1 MSPFEGRGPSILE
14 IMRQEGL
21 VTNAEAI
28 RFNSLLNDSVGIQK
42 GFMGEDNL
50 ELQQAKGAPLPKEL
64 GGEILR
70 KVVRLFGLSAGGQIA
85 TFIPGRGS
93 GLAEPIIVADEIDQR
108 LFQVPAEALKDLLL
122 EAVAN
127 PSTFKLFMEKGITRA
142 DKIKLSKSLNTSL
155 FSSGLISAQSYND
168 YLAEEEERQRNVVV
182 PAEPPEVVGQDT
194 KPVTPTL
201 VRPDVI
207 QTSQAPVTA
216 PTTNIAAVSP
226 SLNNIAPPVQ
236 NQRVDRRRFAALF
249 PEDADLVQGIGSLRG

>member
-1 MSPFEGRGPSILE
+1 
-14 IMRQEGL
+14 MRQEGL

-28 RFNSLLNDSVGIQK
+28 RFNSLLNDGVGIQK
-42 GFMGEDNL
+42 GFMGEGNL
-50 ELQQAKGAPLPKEL
+50 ELRQAQGAPLPKEL

-70 KVVRLFGLSAGGQIA
+70 KVVRLFSLSAGGEA
-85 TFIPGRGS
+85 ARFIPGRGS

-142 DKIKLSKSLNTSL
+142 DRIKLSKSLNTSL
-155 FSSGLISAQSYND
+155 FSSGLISAQSYED
-168 YLAEEEERQRNVVV
+168 YLREDEERQRNVVV

-194 KPVTPTL
+194 KPVTPSLIETETIRL
-201 VRPDVI
+201 G
-207 QTSQAPVTA
+207 QAPAAA

-236 NQRVDRRRFAALF
+236 NTASANAPFRKRFAALF
-249 PEDADLVQGIGSLRG
+249 PEDRALIEGIGSLRG

>member
-1 MSPFEGRGPSILE
+1 M
-14 IMRQEGL
+14 
-21 VTNAEAI
+21 
-28 RFNSLLNDSVGIQK
+28 
-42 GFMGEDNL
+42 
-50 ELQQAKGAPLPKEL
+50 
-64 GGEILR
+64 
-70 KVVRLFGLSAGGQIA
+70 
-85 TFIPGRGS
+85 
-93 GLAEPIIVADEIDQR
+93 
-108 LFQVPAEALKDLLL
+108 
-122 EAVAN
+122 
-127 PSTFKLFMEKGITRA
+127 
-142 DKIKLSKSLNTSL
+142 
-155 FSSGLISAQSYND
+155 
-168 YLAEEEERQRNVVV
+168 

>member
-1 MSPFEGRGPSILE
+1 
-14 IMRQEGL
+14 MRTSNL
-21 VTNAEAI
+21 MDTTEAI
-28 RFNSLLNDSVGIQK
+28 RLNTLLNNAEKIQK
-42 GFMGEDNL
+42 SFMGSGNL
-50 ELQQAKGAPLPKEL
+50 ELKLAQGEALPIE
-64 GGEILR
+64 GMG
-70 KVVRLFGLSAGGQIA
+70 RLFRTVVNLIGLSAGGEIGS
-85 TFIPGRGS
+85 FIPGRGS

-142 DKIKLSKSLNTSL
+142 DRIKLSKSLNTSL
-155 FSSGLISAQSYND
+155 FSSGLISAQSYED
-168 YLAEEEERQRNVVV
+168 YLREDEERQRNVVV
-182 PAEPPEVVGQDT
+182 PAEPPEIVGQDT

-201 VRPDVI
+201 VRPEVI
-207 QTSQAPVTA
+207 QTSQAPAAA